1 MDSLHHRLHASPHSD
16 DEAEYLDE
24 QEQEKLLQELWIQN
38 EKSNLFIQS
47 FFIYSSI
54 YLSIVYIYIRYAHQ
68 VLLTNLHA
76 LLYMC
81 VYIQISYV
89 AFSFEILYSQSG
101 LPLIPIPTSIP
112 QTSTIFFPRAAA
124 VLSILSLYA
133 SIYTLLTTCRLSV
146 LEALWKTPAHRGLG
160 SLDLKGAAVTSALAL
175 TSPLLALLGQ
185 TSWVELGF
193 WTIPLLVLLLD
204 FSAYHMMCQVE
215 ANFGDLEKARY
226 KFKAV

>member
-38 EKSNLFIQS
+38 EKSNLFIQRG
-47 FFIYSSI
+47 
-54 YLSIVYIYIRYAHQ
+54 L
-68 VLLTNLHA
+68 VLIGFLVST
-76 LLYMC
+76 
-81 VYIQISYV
+81 IYV
-89 AFSFEILYSQSG
+89 AFSVEILYSQSG

-112 QTSTIFFPRAAA
+112 QTSTIVFPRVAAA
-124 VLSILSLYA
+124 LSILSLYA

-160 SLDLKGAAVTSALAL
+160 GLNIKGAVITSGLAL
-175 TSPLLALLGQ
+175 TSPLLAFLGQ

-204 FSAYHMMCQVE
+204 FSAYQMMCQVE

>member
-38 EKSNLFIQS
+38 EKSNLFIQRGLILIGFLVS
-47 FFIYSSI
+47 TI
-54 YLSIVYIYIRYAHQ
+54 
-68 VLLTNLHA
+68 
-76 LLYMC
+76 
-81 VYIQISYV
+81 YV